1 MNNESIFIIQRRQY
15 EYNDNYY
22 SDLYSEI
29 AAVMA
34 SPEEGVVM
42 VTHLNRRE
50 AEFALTASDYHA
62 WKYTFQ
68 QMGYTDDI
76 VFDVLDSIHNT
87 VYIDIDSDSRESRE
101 KVREMI
107 AQDDNAKKAID
118 ILQSFAVAKQM
129 FYSYEFHKV
138 IYPTKG
144 KE

>member
-1 MNNESIFIIQRRQY
+1 MESIFIIQRREY

-22 SDLYSEI
+22 ANLSSQI
-29 AAVMA
+29 FAVMS
-34 SPEEGVVM
+34 SPEDGVIM
-42 VTHLNRRE
+42 VNDLNRRE
-50 AEFALTASDYHA
+50 AEIVLTSSDYHG

-68 QMGYTDDI
+68 EFGYDHYNTFI
-76 VFDVLDSIHNT
+76 ALNSIHDT

-107 AQDDNAKKAID
+107 AQDDNAKHSID
-118 ILQSFAVAKQM
+118 MLQRFAVARQM

>member
-1 MNNESIFIIQRRQY
+1 MESIFIIQRRHY

-22 SDLYSEI
+22 GDLYSEI
-29 AAVMA
+29 FAVMS
-34 SPEEGVVM
+34 SPEEGRVM
-42 VTHLNRRE
+42 VTDLNRRE
-50 AEFALTASDYHA
+50 AEIVLTSGDYHA

-68 QMGYTDDI
+68 EMGYDDHYI
-76 VFDVLDSIHNT
+76 FTALNSIH
-87 VYIDIDSDSRESRE
+87 DKCFDSDPKEGQR

-107 AQDDNAKKAID
+107 AQDDNAKHSIDVLQHFAI
-118 ILQSFAVAKQM
+118 ARQM